1 MRVLG
6 SITNRIFLA
15 SALLA
20 MLSIGAAV
28 YFVSAR
34 MTTQTE
40 LDLQGDL
47 TEAATLVDDQ
57 RRTQFDNFART
68 ARLIADL
75 PKFKAVVE
83 IADPP
88 TLAPIASDYL
98 AQAGADLFLVTGRR
112 GERLALAVET
122 GANPLAISPPDQAAA
137 ADGKARP
144 SFWAHPA
151 GVLEVVSVPITIGL
165 DRPDVL
171 GVLSVGYL
179 LDDRRAA
186 QFKALTGADIAF
198 AMDGVVRASTLGKMN
213 VCSYELSG
221 GGEWRNVIVLAING
235 RYYEC
240 EANVAKGSPDVAR
253 RVEEAQRAFCGS
265 LTTSSRE

>member
-57 RRTQFDNFART
+57 RRTQFDNFTRT

-98 AQAGADLFLVTGRR
+98 AQAGADLFMVTGRK
-112 GERLALAVET
+112 GERLALAVES
-122 GANPLAISPPDQAAA
+122 GANLTSIVA
-137 ADGKARP
+137 ADQVPAEDRKAVP
-144 SFWAHPA
+144 AFWAHPA
-151 GVLEVVSVPITIGL
+151 GVLEVVSVL
-165 DRPDVL
+165 REQFRVL
-171 GVLSVGYL
+171 RS
-179 LDDRRAA
+179 
-186 QFKALTGADIAF
+186 Q
-198 AMDGVVRASTLGKMN
+198 
-213 VCSYELSG
+213 SG
-221 GGEWRNVIVLAING
+221 GLGYRAG
-235 RYYEC
+235 RVCDLQRSTAWNLQRPMAFPRLERVSLSR
-240 EANVAKGSPDVAR
+240 ADVSRWAR
-253 RVEEAQRAFCGS
+253 
-265 LTTSSRE
+265 

>member
-1 MRVLG
+1 MMRVLG

-57 RRTQFDNFART
+57 RRTQFENFTRT

-98 AQAGADLFLVTGRR
+98 AQAGADLFMVTGRK
-112 GERLALAVET
+112 GQRLALAAAT
-122 GANPLAISPPDQAAA
+122 GANLTTIVPAEQIP
-137 ADGKARP
+137 ADGQALP
-144 SFWAHPA
+144 AFWAHPA
-151 GVLEVVSVPITIGL
+151 GVLEGH
-165 DRPDVL
+165 
-171 GVLSVGYL
+171 
-179 LDDRRAA
+179 
-186 QFKALTGADIAF
+186 
-198 AMDGVVRASTLGKMN
+198 VRASGRE
-213 VCSYELSG
+213 VSHADISEDRERDG
-221 GGEWRNVIVLAING
+221 IVSPGFSHG
-235 RYYEC
+235 R
-240 EANVAKGSPDVAR
+240 A
-253 RVEEAQRAFCGS
+253 
-265 LTTSSRE
+265 L